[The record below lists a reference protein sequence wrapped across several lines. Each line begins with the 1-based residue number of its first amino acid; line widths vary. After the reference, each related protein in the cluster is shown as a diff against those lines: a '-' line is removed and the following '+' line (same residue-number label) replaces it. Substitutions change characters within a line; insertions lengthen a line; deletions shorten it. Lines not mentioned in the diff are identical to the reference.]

1 MTLLPLPSAFAAR
14 MRKQLG
20 TQADAYFAAMEQP
33 YVRGLRLNPRK
44 PIPPNLVEGLQYPIP
59 WEPNGYALSLGSMAG
74 SHPLHEAGAYYLQ
87 EPSAMMPARVLAPQQ
102 GERVLDLCAA
112 PGGKSTQLADMLDST
127 GLLVCNE
134 PVFSRAQ
141 VLSRNLERMGVR
153 NALVVSADPS
163 QLAAAWPCAFDA
175 ILVDAPCSG
184 EGMFRRHPETRLQW
198 TENAPSGCATRQ
210 KRILESA
217 YKMLRPMGRLVYST
231 CTLSRE
237 ENEDVVGALL
247 AAHTD
252 LEPLPFTVQTGEERV
267 LSSRR
272 GTLRVYPHE
281 IKGEGHFMALLRKQQ
296 LNEGEE
302 SPSQGRRFLPA
313 SQCLQRPLSTILAAY
328 ADWIGNRACPAPV
341 AMLGDVLLSA
351 PALPPLSGI
360 KVLRAGLHL
369 GVLKGKIFAPDHA
382 LAMSLSPSDAF
393 ASIPLSLSEARAY
406 QRGESLL
413 REDAPRGYALVSHEG
428 LALGFV
434 KGSDGQLKNHYP
446 KGLRILNTK
455 EYV

>member
-1 MTLLPLPSAFAAR
+1 MTLPPLPPAFAAR
-14 MRKQLG
+14 IRKQLG
-20 TQADAYFAAMEQP
+20 AQADAYFAAMEQP

-44 PIPPNLVEGLQYPIP
+44 SIPPNFVEGLQESIP

-87 EPSAMMPARVLAPQQ
+87 EPSAMMPAHVLAPQQ

-134 PVFSRAQ
+134 PFFSRAQ

-184 EGMFRRHPETRLQW
+184 EGMFRRHPETRLEW
-198 TENAPSGCATRQ
+198 NENAPSGCATRQ

-217 YKMLRPMGRLVYST
+217 YVMLRPMGRLVYST
-231 CTLSRE
+231 CTLSHE
-237 ENEDVVGALL
+237 ENEEVIDALL
-247 AAHTD
+247 AAHAD
-252 LEPLPFTVQTGEERV
+252 LEPLPFTVQIGEGRV
-267 LSSRR
+267 LSSRQ
-272 GTLRVYPHE
+272 GSLRVYPHE
-281 IKGEGHFMALLRKQQ
+281 IKGEGHFMALLHKQQ
-296 LNEGEE
+296 LDAEEE
-302 SPSQGRRFLPA
+302 SPSQGRYTHFLPA
-313 SQCLQRPLSTILAAY
+313 FECLQRPLPPVLAAY
-328 ADWIGNRACPAPV
+328 ADWIGNRAFPAPI
-341 AMLGDVLLSA
+341 AMLGNVLLNA

-369 GVLKGKIFAPDHA
+369 GALKGKIFAPDHA
-382 LAMSLSPSDAF
+382 LAMGFSPSDAF

-406 QRGESLL
+406 QHGESLL
-413 REDAPRGYALVSHEG
+413 REDVPRGYALVTHGG
-428 LALGFV
+428 LPLGFV

-446 KGLRILNTK
+446 KGLRIP
-455 EYV
+455 